1 MFIADLCS
9 KNTICNFSR
18 DLKEKNY
25 YRITEES
32 ENAKME
38 TEEHLSVRW
47 VSSYKY
53 VGRKQ

>member
-25 YRITEES
+25 DRTVEES
-32 ENAKME
+32 EDAKME
-38 TEEHLSVRW
+38 TVEHLSVREKE
-47 VSSYKY
+47 VII
-53 VGRKQ
+53 Q

>member
-53 VGRKQ
+53 VGSK